1 MDERICH
8 LAKVAAASL
17 RGEEID
23 AQWLYDESLSLLE
36 KRDSYQTN
44 ALWHTLVDA
53 GRALNDVGEYA
64 LGGEVFEQL
73 VAQARAR
80 CYPKIEFDGLEGLA
94 ESWFYMGDHDRALQY
109 LNLGLELAS
118 RLKRKHAIERFEDAI
133 EHYRRSKGKCTE
145 AAKAPAD
152 ARSIRK
158 SRKAHVSSLLKKE
171 RNRF

>member
-1 MDERICH
+1 MDERISH
-8 LAKVAAASL
+8 LAKAAKASM

-23 AQWLYDESLSLLE
+23 AQWLYEESLAVLE
-36 KRDSYQTN
+36 ERDSYQTN

-64 LGGEVFEQL
+64 LGGEIFELL
-73 VAQARAR
+73 VSHARAR

-109 LNLGLELAS
+109 LNLGLELAT
-118 RLKRKHAIERFEDAI
+118 RLKRKHAIERFEDDI
-133 EHYRRSKGKCTE
+133 EHYRQVKGKCSETV
-145 AAKAPAD
+145 KAPAE
-152 ARSIRK
+152 AKSMRK